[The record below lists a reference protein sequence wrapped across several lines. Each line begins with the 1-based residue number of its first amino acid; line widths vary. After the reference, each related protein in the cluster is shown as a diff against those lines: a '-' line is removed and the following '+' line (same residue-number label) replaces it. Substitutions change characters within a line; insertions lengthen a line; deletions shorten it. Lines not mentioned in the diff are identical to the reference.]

1 MYWRIEVKD
10 KEGVFSCFE
19 EALKTEIKNL
29 GYREIEDLRLRTVYF
44 LIGTVTREEADKIA
58 QALLIDS
65 VIQEYNVYSQEE
77 IPLVPA
83 GYQSLQIM
91 YKPGVMDPVE
101 ESTLKAVRD

>member
-19 EALKTEIKNL
+19 EVLKTEIKNL
-29 GYREIEDLRLRTVYF
+29 GYSEIEDLRLRTVYF
-44 LIGTVTREEADKIA
+44 LIGTLAKQEAERIA

-77 IPLVPA
+77 NPLSPA

-91 YKPGVMDPVE
+91 YKQIGRAHV
-101 ESTLKAVRD
+101 